1 MRKRLL
7 LLTLLMSF
15 SVPVVAHNEFNGGVG
30 SHPDLKTQQ
39 ERRKKLINDRY
50 NKAMEALDLKFNDLI
65 QEYGSIGAFKKQ
77 EIAINTYETLKN
89 NLTYRHK
96 RKIQRIND
104 RDGKRIKEL
113 DGKKV
118 DAKKVDGKRAKNV
131 KKKIKNAIKN
141 KKANK

>member
-1 MRKRLL
+1 MLSYKI
-7 LLTLLMSF
+7 F
-15 SVPVVAHNEFNGGVG
+15 SRV
-30 SHPDLKTQQ
+30 
-39 ERRKKLINDRY
+39 NDRY
-50 NKAMEALDLKFNDLI
+50 NKAMEALDLKFQPLI
-65 QEYGSIGAFKKQ
+65 QEYGSIGAIEKQ
-77 EIAINTYETLKN
+77 RIIIETYETLKN
-89 NLTYRHK
+89 KLTYRHK

-104 RDGKRIKEL
+104 RDGKRIDER

>member
-7 LLTLLMSF
+7 LLTLLISF

-30 SHPDLKTQQ
+30 SHPDLETLQ

-50 NKAMEALDLKFNDLI
+50 NKAMEALETKFQHLI
-65 QEYGSIGAFKKQ
+65 DEFGSSGDIKKM
-77 EIAINTYETLKN
+77 EATIETYETLQNK
-89 NLTYRHK
+89 LTYRHK

-104 RDGKRIKEL
+104 RDGKRIDER